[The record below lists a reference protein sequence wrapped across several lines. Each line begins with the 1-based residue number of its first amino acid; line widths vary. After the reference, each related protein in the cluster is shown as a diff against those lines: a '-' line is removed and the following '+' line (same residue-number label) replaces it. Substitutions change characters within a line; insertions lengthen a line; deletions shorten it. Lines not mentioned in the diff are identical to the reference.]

1 VVVGKEKINLTKCFL
16 MTSKEFVD
24 TINNEFD
31 IETLELMKELI
42 DKKLILLKT
51 MQDTVTKTKIK
62 GFGK

>member
-1 VVVGKEKINLTKCFL
+1 VVVVKEKINLIKCFP

-42 DKKLILLKT
+42 DKKLVLLKT
-51 MQDTVTKTKIK
+51 MQDTATKTKIK

>member
-1 VVVGKEKINLTKCFL
+1 